1 MTAAAPPVR
10 PNWRPVGDAAVAV
23 APARAGAVAPAAS
36 WPAAVAAPVPVMLR
50 ADDEPASSVLRDIVF
65 MLFLVAVLLRIVIS
79 PVALNAVVSYSS
91 EGGPLYEK
99 IHPGTYLIA
108 IAFGLALLGLRT
120 PLTVAEGKA
129 CRLLIGLFAIVVLSA
144 VGVSV
149 FGHAVSIGY
158 LIDSYVCGCMAG
170 YVMLTLRLEQRR
182 MVVSSVLVVLMAN
195 SALTAVEFVIG
206 RGVFLPGYNDGTFRP
221 SGILDHPLTLGGMN
235 VAAIVYVFLTRW
247 KTQAKLIGAGL
258 LLIGIFAAGARTA
271 TLVGA
276 VAFLAS
282 VILAPQPGVPSDRK
296 LQLRIL
302 VVLACMVAVPVAFL
316 AMDAAG
322 LLARFK
328 DGILDQSGQARVD
341 IYRVFEFVTWNDI
354 MRGADIREIVKITTS
369 RLNLPFIESVIVVFI
384 FQFGLPIAVIFLGG
398 VIGILLRLAWGGD
411 VRLLIAVGG
420 YLAVSLSNNALAT
433 KDFSLS
439 LTILMVIALRFDRD
453 LQGRQSHAVTA

>member
-10 PNWRPVGDAAVAV
+10 PNGRPVGDALVAV
-23 APARAGAVAPAAS
+23 PPARMGPPLALRVRPAQPVAPVHDMR
-36 WPAAVAAPVPVMLR
+36 PAAETNANR
-50 ADDEPASSVLRDIVF
+50 ILRDIVF
-65 MLFLVAVLLRIVIS
+65 MLFVVAILLRIAIA
-79 PVALNAVVSYSS
+79 PATLNAVVSYTS

-99 IHPGTYLIA
+99 IHPGTYLIVV
-108 IAFGLALLGLRT
+108 AFTLSLLGLRT
-120 PLTVAEGKA
+120 PLTVPEGKA
-129 CRLLIGLFAIVVLSA
+129 CRLLIWLFAVIVLCA
-144 VGVSV
+144 TGVSL

-158 LIDSYVCGCMAG
+158 LLDSYVCGCMAG
-170 YVMLTLRLEQRR
+170 YVVLSLSLEQRR
-182 MVVSSVLVVLMAN
+182 MVVSAVLVVLMAN
-195 SALTAVEFVIG
+195 SALTAVEYVMG

-247 KTQAKLIGAGL
+247 SPPAKAVGVGL

-302 VVLACMVAVPVAFL
+302 VVLACMVVVPVTFL

-322 LLARFK
+322 LLTRFK

-341 IYRVFEFVTWNDI
+341 IYRVFEFVTWDDI
-354 MRGADIREIVKITTS
+354 LRGADIREIVKITTS

-411 VRLLIAVGG
+411 IRLLVAVGA

-439 LTILMVIALRFDRD
+439 LTILMVLALRFDRD
-453 LQGRQSHAVTA
+453 PPGRPSHAVTS